1 MAIGIKLKH
10 NTGEITTGTGDLQLG
25 AAGNL
30 KLKYATFPSADGSN
44 THVLSTDGAGNLSW
58 ISQTGGSTTLS
69 GLTDVTITAAANND
83 VLQYNGTSWV
93 DVALTTASIAE
104 AGNLYYTD
112 ARVDTRFDTRLATKD
127 TGDLSE
133 GSNLYYTDARAD
145 ARVSA
150 GTGTIATQDANN
162 VNIGG
167 GNIDNT
173 VIGATTPAAGTFAT
187 ALITGTLY
195 SQNITQTGGLF
206 SSGNVD
212 INGGSIDGVNIGANS
227 VGSGAFTT
235 LSATSNLNVSGSA
248 TMGQIISGST
258 AAFTGGFN
266 ASGTST
272 MSNVDINGGNIDGTV
287 IGSNT
292 AAAITGTTI
301 TANSGFVGNLTGGVS
316 GNADTATTATEA
328 TNITAVANNST
339 NETVY
344 PVFVDGATGS
354 QGLETDTGFTYNPSS
369 GILTATA
376 YAGDGSNLT
385 GVVSTLAALTDTTI
399 SGTSSGQLLQWNGSA
414 WVNATVSAASAAG
427 SDTHVQFN
435 DGGNIGADAG
445 LTYAKAT
452 DTLTAGTFATSGA
465 SPSVTAAGAMSITTT
480 ASNGDI
486 TITPHGSGDIILD
499 GQKWP
504 QADGSANQILKTDGA
519 GQLSWTADAG
529 GIALTDLSVTTA
541 AASGVGTLTYNNSSG
556 VFTFAPADFTSVN
569 IDGGA
574 IDGTVIGATTPAA
587 IEGLQITAH
596 GGFVGNTNGHV
607 TFSGITGNGLTVSG
621 GTSTMSNVDINGGN
635 IDGTAIG
642 VSTQSSG
649 EFTTLNASGLSTLDN
664 TDIQG
669 NLNVYGNISLTGNL
683 QKSGTDLTIAT
694 TSNNDDILITPHG
707 SGNIVLDNNTWP
719 NADGS
724 NGQQLYTN
732 GAGTL
737 YWGTGMALGSLSVTT
752 GSASGGGTLS
762 YNNSNGVFTFQ
773 PADLSS
779 YLTSTGVLSSHTDV
793 HNAAPNTSD
802 VLTWV
807 ASQSRWEPAAPQFTG
822 FFGLSDTA
830 VDTAADSI
838 AFLDSDNSTKRDTI
852 ADFLTAIA
860 GTNLTAAGGQ
870 LNASGGGG
878 SQDVFKTIAVS
889 GQSDVVADATTDT
902 LTLAAGSNMTITTNA
917 GSDTI
922 TFASTGGGGGGGTTY
937 EEFKCNYHTDGS
949 LLAASDLSSGISG
962 VTIDSS
968 AGGDVTVT
976 FTGYTTPPVG
986 IMFYGYGYASNIYV
1000 MNTIGSTGTTL
1011 RQLPGGGSSGS
1022 PTAFG
1027 SFSELKIKIREAET
1041 GASRSFG
1048 TVTHAWIRFVMG
1060 A

>member
-316 GNADTATTATEA
+316 GNADTATTATTA
-328 TNITAVANNST
+328 TNVTVADES
-339 NETVY
+339 
-344 PVFVDGATGS
+344 
-354 QGLETDTGFTYNPSS
+354 
-369 GILTATA
+369 
-376 YAGDGSNLT
+376 
-385 GVVSTLAALTDTTI
+385 
-399 SGTSSGQLLQWNGSA
+399 
-414 WVNATVSAASAAG
+414 
-427 SDTHVQFN
+427 SDTSCNVLF
-435 DGGNIGADAG
+435 
-445 LTYAKAT
+445 
-452 DTLTAGTFATSGA
+452 
-465 SPSVTAAGAMSITTT
+465 
-480 ASNGDI
+480 
-486 TITPHGSGDIILD
+486 
-499 GQKWP
+499 
-504 QADGSANQILKTDGA
+504 
-519 GQLSWTADAG
+519 
-529 GIALTDLSVTTA
+529 TTA
-541 AASGVGTLTYNNSSG
+541 A
-556 VFTFAPADFTSVN
+556 
-569 IDGGA
+569 
-574 IDGTVIGATTPAA
+574 
-587 IEGLQITAH
+587 
-596 GGFVGNTNGHV
+596 
-607 TFSGITGNGLTVSG
+607 
-621 GTSTMSNVDINGGN
+621 
-635 IDGTAIG
+635 TAI
-642 VSTQSSG
+642 
-649 EFTTLNASGLSTLDN
+649 
-664 TDIQG
+664 
-669 NLNVYGNISLTGNL
+669 
-683 QKSGTDLTIAT
+683 
-694 TSNNDDILITPHG
+694 
-707 SGNIVLDNNTWP
+707 
-719 NADGS
+719 
-724 NGQQLYTN
+724 
-732 GAGTL
+732 
-737 YWGTGMALGSLSVTT
+737 
-752 GSASGGGTLS
+752 
-762 YNNSNGVFTFQ
+762 
-773 PADLSS
+773 
-779 YLTSTGVLSSHTDV
+779 
-793 HNAAPNTSD
+793 
-802 VLTWV
+802 
-807 ASQSRWEPAAPQFTG
+807 
-822 FFGLSDTA
+822 
-830 VDTAADSI
+830 
-838 AFLDSDNSTKRDTI
+838 
-852 ADFLTAIA
+852 
-860 GTNLTAAGGQ
+860 
-870 LNASGGGG
+870 
-878 SQDVFKTIAVS
+878 
-889 GQSDVVADATTDT
+889 
-902 LTLAAGSNMTITTNA
+902 
-917 GSDTI
+917 
-922 TFASTGGGGGGGTTY
+922 
-937 EEFKCNYHTDGS
+937 
-949 LLAASDLSSGISG
+949 
-962 VTIDSS
+962 SS
-968 AGGDVTVT
+968 A
-976 FTGYTTPPVG
+976 PP
-986 IMFYGYGYASNIYV
+986 N
-1000 MNTIGSTGTTL
+1000 
-1011 RQLPGGGSSGS
+1011 
-1022 PTAFG
+1022 
-1027 SFSELKIKIREAET
+1027 
-1041 GASRSFG
+1041 
-1048 TVTHAWIRFVMG
+1048 
-1060 A
+1060 